1 MISLFELS
9 SHTGAPMK
17 AAGSFRRTLLERA
30 QTPTRMLGLSLSL
43 PGFCTIT
50 NILKIG
56 RLPQGKGRADERG
69 NPTDSYKLHGR
80 ATFNAP
86 SAAPAFCKRLHQSN

>member
-9 SHTGAPMK
+9 SHTGRPIK
-17 AAGSFRRTLLERA
+17 AVGTFQRTLLERA

-50 NILKIG
+50 NILKIE
-56 RLPQGKGRADERG
+56 RLPQGEG
-69 NPTDSYKLHGR
+69 P
-80 ATFNAP
+80 
-86 SAAPAFCKRLHQSN
+86 C